1 MFDELNFDDISSY
14 ASTTGDDPFLLNF
27 VEIEF
32 FPVCEL
38 YRPISQAAQRLF
50 DRSITNRVHYGA
62 NKLTIEAFKTSLRG
76 IISVV
81 IAIHYFLKPTTRAGS
96 FLLCVTLVSQFAT
109 KVLVSG

>member
-1 MFDELNFDDISSY
+1 MFDELNFDDISSH
-14 ASTTGDDPFLLNF
+14 ASATANHPSLLKF

-32 FPVCEL
+32 FSVCEL

>member
-1 MFDELNFDDISSY
+1 MFDELNFDDISSHTS
-14 ASTTGDDPFLLNF
+14 ATGNDPFLLNF